1 MSNETGQAVIHT
13 AESTKKTEHTEKQ
26 MPEVVILVFDS
37 EKMCRDMKQ
46 LAEVFLD
53 WLEQIDENGENP
65 EEKGNADEPEVI
77 EPPVVM
83 MTVIPGSV
91 PKMASPEEAAGFLD
105 CFGESDEIC
114 VLTELNVLVSYDEKQ
129 LIQLSSGNYL
139 VGPAVFFNVDEEGND
154 ISLEAAELYNIQ
166 KYIEDNTVT
175 LKNDTQEITA
185 ISLGEWR

>member
-13 AESTKKTEHTEKQ
+13 AESTKKAERTEKQ

-53 WLEQIDENGENP
+53 WLEQIDESGEDS
-65 EEKGNADEPEVI
+65 EEKEDADEPEVI

-83 MTVIPGSV
+83 MTVIPGSA
-91 PKMASPEEAAGFLD
+91 PKMASPEETAGFLD
-105 CFGESDEIC
+105 CFGDSDEIC

>member
-53 WLEQIDENGENP
+53 WLEQIDESGKNP
-65 EEKGNADEPEVI
+65 EEKEDADEPEVI

-175 LKNDTQEITA
+175 LKNDTQEIMA

>member
-26 MPEVVILVFDS
+26 MPEVVILIFDS

-46 LAEVFLD
+46 LTEVFLD
-53 WLEQIDENGENP
+53 WLEQTDESGENP
-65 EEKGNADEPEVI
+65 EEKENADEPEVI

-83 MTVIPGSV
+83 MTVIPGSA